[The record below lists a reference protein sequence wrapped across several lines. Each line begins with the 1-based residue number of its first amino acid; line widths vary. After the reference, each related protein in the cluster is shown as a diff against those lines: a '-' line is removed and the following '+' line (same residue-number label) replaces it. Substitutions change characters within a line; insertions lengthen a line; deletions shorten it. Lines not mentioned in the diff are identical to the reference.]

1 MASIMKYTNRNH
13 DIDRILAHHE
23 RSLKNNSNKDIDPER
38 FCENKRLHPQR
49 NMSDKAY
56 YYSLIDECYVYG
68 RADVKT
74 LGEIIVTAPQELD
87 KSREDEFF
95 SAAYAALN
103 DFCAGEKYCVSARVH
118 GDESGAAHLHYDF
131 VPAVP
136 DKNPKHPQNHK
147 VCMTEVL
154 SRKKYYELHSYLQ
167 AKAGDPF
174 GINLHTGVTEAQG
187 GNRTVRELKA
197 ARDRARTMPRGRI
210 R

>member
-1 MASIMKYTNRNH
+1 MASIAKYSNNNH

-23 RSLKNNSNKDIDPER
+23 RSLRNNSNKDIDSER

-49 NMSDKAY
+49 GISDKAY
-56 YYSLIDECYVYG
+56 YYSLIDDCYVYG

-74 LGEIIVTAPQELD
+74 MGEIIVTAPKELD

-95 SAAYAALN
+95 RAVYGALN
-103 DFCAGEKYCVSARVH
+103 EFCAGEKYCVSARVH

-136 DKNPKHPQNHK
+136 DRNPKHPHDHK

-154 SRKKYYELHSYLQ
+154 SKKKYYELHSYLQ

-174 GINLHTGVTEAQG
+174 GVNLHSRVTKAQG
-187 GNRTVRELKA
+187 GNRTVRELK
-197 ARDRARTMPRGRI
+197 RERTMLRQRGRAR
-210 R
+210 